1 MKTVYGLVVDVTRG
15 FDVLKGKKELAH
27 FDTYEEAR
35 AYADAERGRWIRYW
49 LASES

>member
-1 MKTVYGLVVDVTRG
+1 MTIYGISVDVSRG

-35 AYADAERGRWIRYW
+35 AYASEAAGRWIRYW
-49 LASES
+49 AAKA